1 MGIRTLSFRQKIFF
15 SFLILFL
22 FLVAL
27 VFPIA
32 EFVSRKIQ
40 DKTIENQAVK
50 VIRYMRE
57 ANDKEELIEKAKMAV
72 SAPLFSLSLFSG
84 SELLYES
91 PFFNSQDILVFKKF
105 SFQGKEYTLRLGFP
119 KDDLDFSKSTFIF
132 ATFSL
137 SATILLLFGILA
149 GIIVQVLTRPI
160 KQIIAAIKSYRGGKE
175 EFLPQIHLPAV
186 SPKDDFGKLTE
197 TLNLLSQKIES
208 QLSTLTKEKNNKS
221 AILESL
227 GEGVIAVDAAM
238 TVIYINHMA
247 AVFLDLPKEEILGKN
262 FIVSKQEKCHRLIV
276 EAQTRGAPALAVLQ
290 LGKRFL
296 DVAAVPRGKEGS
308 ILVLQDRTSLHK
320 VIELGRDF
328 IANASHELKTPIT
341 IIRGFAETLHDHP
354 ELSHETYKEITA
366 KIVSNCE
373 RMEKLVRNLLTL
385 AAIDEG
391 LPRSRLQECDI
402 EDIVQTASQTILTI
416 HPNAHI
422 TTNVVGEKPYLL
434 LDSDLVLQAVINL
447 IDNAVKYSKPPAEVT
462 VIIEKKEKEVE
473 IRVSDKGMGI
483 PPEDLDR
490 IFERFFAVDKSYSR
504 SLGGS
509 GLGLSIVARIVEKHK
524 GRIAVDSE
532 LGKGS
537 TFTLIFP
544 ILEEDY

>member
-1 MGIRTLSFRQKIFF
+1 MAKKVQSQNIKGQSVKLINSITAASSEEELVQNVKEVSKVPFF
-15 SFLILFL
+15 STVLL
-22 FLVAL
+22 
-27 VFPIA
+27 
-32 EFVSRKIQ
+32 SRY
-40 DKTIENQAVK
+40 
-50 VIRYMRE
+50 R
-57 ANDKEELIEKAKMAV
+57 
-72 SAPLFSLSLFSG
+72 
-84 SELLYES
+84 LLYES
-91 PFFNSQDILVFKKF
+91 PPLEKKVRQFTFPF
-105 SFQGKEYTLRLGFP
+105 SFQNKEYILKLGFP
-119 KDDLDFSKSTFIF
+119 NEDLKKQRSTFIF

-137 SATILLLFGILA
+137 SATILLLFALLA
-149 GIIVQVLTRPI
+149 GIIVQVLTKPI

-175 EFLPQIHLPAV
+175 EFLPQIHLPHV

-197 TLNLLSQKIES
+197 TLNLLSKKIES

-238 TVIYINHMA
+238 TVIYINHVA
-247 AVFLDLPKEEILGKN
+247 EVFLDLPKDQILGKS
-262 FIVSKQEKCHRLIV
+262 FVLAKQEKCHQLIV
-276 EAQTRGAPALAVLQ
+276 EAQTRGQPVLAVLQ
-290 LGKRFL
+290 LEKKPKRFL
-296 DVAAVPRGKEGS
+296 DAAAVPRGKEGA

-354 ELSHETYKEITA
+354 ELSHDTYKEITA

-391 LPRSRLQECDI
+391 LPRSRLQESDI
-402 EDIVQTASQTILTI
+402 EDLAQTAAQTILTI
-416 HPNAHI
+416 HPNAQI
-422 TTNVVGEKPYLL
+422 KINIVGEQPYLF
-434 LDSDLVLQAVINL
+434 LDPDLVLQAIINL
-447 IDNAVKYSKPPAEVT
+447 IDNAVKYSKPPADVT
-462 VIIEKKEKEVE
+462 VTIERNEKEMKIKVT
-473 IRVSDKGMGI
+473 DKGLGI
-483 PPEDLDR
+483 PQEDLDK
-490 IFERFFAVDKSYSR
+490 IFERFFAVDKTYSR

-509 GLGLSIVARIVEKHK
+509 GLGLSIVARIVEKHQGK
-524 GRIAVDSE
+524 ITVDSE

-544 ILEEDY
+544 VLEEDY